1 LRAVSPWRN
10 GKLSARSDDA
20 VRQSWAG
27 GRRLQWRAGP
37 GERVACR
44 QAGAAGTS
52 PSSPAGPPTN
62 GRHPPRRKTPRPRS
76 RKGCP
81 GMGAATRTIIR
92 MGIRAHAPS
101 LVVAPARPST
111 HAFWS
116 ALNSQEG
123 ILSSQINASPSGAR
137 LRSTTQAWA
146 YRRVWADYT
155 TNMFEFEFPTGQ
167 TIVWRGLAAS
177 PILKGNLPG
186 R

>member
-1 LRAVSPWRN
+1 MTQFGNLGLAAAGYN
-10 GKLSARSDDA
+10 G
-20 VRQSWAG
+20 
-27 GRRLQWRAGP
+27 GP
-37 GERVACR
+37 GRVSAWLAGKGGCR
-44 QAGAAGTS
+44 PRPAITS

-177 PILKGNLPG
+177 PILKGNSPG

>member
-1 LRAVSPWRN
+1 MTQFGNLGLAAAGYN
-10 GKLSARSDDA
+10 G
-20 VRQSWAG
+20 
-27 GRRLQWRAGP
+27 GP
-37 GERVACR
+37 GRVSAWL
-44 QAGAAGTS
+44 AGKGGLPAETRNYVAVITGWTADEWAS
-52 PSSPAGPPTN
+52 PSPSKNAETTIPQ
-62 GRHPPRRKTPRPRS
+62 
-76 RKGCP
+76 GCP